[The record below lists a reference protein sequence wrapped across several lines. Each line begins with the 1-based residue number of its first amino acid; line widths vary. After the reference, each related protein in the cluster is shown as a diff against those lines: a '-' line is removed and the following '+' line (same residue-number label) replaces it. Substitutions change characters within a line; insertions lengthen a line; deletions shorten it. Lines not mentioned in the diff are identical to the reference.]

1 MQGFHPGPTSISCGS
16 VTWSKTTPVS
26 SETKRN
32 NERGER
38 EREGKKK
45 RKQAL
50 FHSSIQKITLIREE
64 EHSSTLSNPKDRNRS
79 RNGRE
84 RKKEEDG

>member
-1 MQGFHPGPTSISCGS
+1 MQGFHPGPTSISRGS
-16 VTWSKTTPVS
+16 VTWSNPVS

-64 EHSSTLSNPKDRNRS
+64 KHSSTLSNPKDRNRS
-79 RNGRE
+79 RNGGE
-84 RKKEEDG
+84 RRRRMVEI